1 MNPCSRSDVE
11 SVEAATASEPT
22 ESLLGDIFPPPSSLL
37 AMPDPDRQ
45 QLAAQSRTVVV
56 KVGTRVLTHDDGT
69 LDQDRVTAIADQLVH
84 LMNDKAA
91 SRPGG
96 RQVVLVSS
104 GAVGAGI
111 GRLGLGG
118 RPTDL
123 AHLQAVAA
131 VGQSRLIESYNRAL
145 EAHGR
150 HAAQILLTADDLNDR
165 MRYLNVRNTLLA
177 LFQYGA
183 VPIINEND
191 TVRVDELQRNVGD
204 NDRLA
209 AMVTN
214 LLRAPLLVLLSDV
227 DGLYDGH
234 PGDPQSRVISTVTN
248 LDEAMRKFQRQ
259 TTRPEKETRRKG
271 DKEIEMSP
279 PLPVSVSPGLSLS
292 RGGMA
297 SKLEAARLTTSAG
310 ESVVIAN
317 GRRPNVLVDILAG
330 EAVGTFIAAQGPA
343 VTSRK
348 RWIGLTANPCG
359 SLVLD
364 EGAERAVEHLGR
376 SLLAIGVRR
385 VEGHFQKGD
394 VVSLFRADGREMAR
408 GLINYGSEEMR
419 RIAGQSTERIIELL
433 GHRPYDEVV
442 HRDNLVILS

>member
-1 MNPCSRSDVE
+1 MSDPIRHQI
-11 SVEAATASEPT
+11 TALSK
-22 ESLLGDIFPPPSSLL
+22 
-37 AMPDPDRQ
+37 
-45 QLAAQSRTVVV
+45 TVVV

-69 LDQDRVTAIADQLVH
+69 LDQARVTAIAEQVVRLQEE
-84 LMNDKAA
+84 K
-91 SRPGG
+91 

-111 GRLGLGG
+111 GRLGLKQ
-118 RPTDL
+118 RPADL

-145 EAHGR
+145 EVHGR

-177 LFQYGA
+177 LFQFGA
-183 VPIINEND
+183 LPIINEND

-227 DGLYDGH
+227 DGLYDRH
-234 PGDPQSRVISTVTN
+234 PSEDGAQVIPIVSQLETAVR
-248 LDEAMRKFQRQ
+248 DFQRQ
-259 TTRPEKETRRKG
+259 VPMTGGPNH
-271 DKEIEMSP
+271 
-279 PLPVSVSPGLSLS
+279 LS

-297 SKLEAARLTTSAG
+297 SKLEAARLAVSAG
-310 ESVVIAN
+310 ESVIIAN
-317 GRRPNVLVDILAG
+317 GRRPNVLVDLLAG
-330 EAVGTFIAAQGPA
+330 EQVGTLFVAHGPA

-348 RWIGLTANPCG
+348 RWIGLTAQPCG
-359 SLVLD
+359 RLVLD
-364 EGAERAVEHLGR
+364 PGAQQAIQLNGR

-385 VEGHFQKGD
+385 VEGIFQKGD
-394 VVSLFRADGREMAR
+394 VVALCGDEGSEFAR
-408 GLINYGSEEMR
+408 GLSNYGSEELR
-419 RIAGQSTERIIELL
+419 RIAGHPTERIIEIL
-433 GHRPYDEVV
+433 GHCPYDEVI
-442 HRDNLVILS
+442 HRDNLAILS